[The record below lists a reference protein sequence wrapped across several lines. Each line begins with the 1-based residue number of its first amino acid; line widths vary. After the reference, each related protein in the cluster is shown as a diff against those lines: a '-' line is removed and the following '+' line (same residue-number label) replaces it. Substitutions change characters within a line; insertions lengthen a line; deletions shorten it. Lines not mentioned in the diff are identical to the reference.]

1 MDKKAS
7 GLLMLALGV
16 LLILWWY
23 HLARLN
29 RETVFTRL
37 TEGKL

>member
-7 GLLMLALGV
+7 GLLMLALGIV
-16 LLILWWY
+16 LILWWY
-23 HLARLN
+23 HLARMT

-37 TEGKL
+37 TEGQL